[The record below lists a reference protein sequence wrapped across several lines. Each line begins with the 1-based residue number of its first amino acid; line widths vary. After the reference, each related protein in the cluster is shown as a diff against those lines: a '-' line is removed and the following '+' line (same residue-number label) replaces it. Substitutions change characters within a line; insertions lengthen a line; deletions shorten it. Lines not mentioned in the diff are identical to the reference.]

1 MAGLLSSLGIT
12 QKQWTDTNITPLANL
27 SDNEV
32 FSYGEGF
39 ATISSLL
46 TNENSQARSRQQ
58 IYQQWA
64 SMEATPICAT
74 AVKILT
80 TTALGG
86 HENTGQAV
94 FLEKTPAALKDKR
107 LEKIADEIISDL
119 TEVINNVIFTLAYR
133 GGVYGDSY
141 ARIYSEPKVGIVD
154 LYTDEMLLPSMVLPF
169 QRGSKTIGFFI
180 QERSQ
185 YLKMTK
191 KQMLRFE
198 MPRSQYVPQ
207 QSVVQKSLKVN
218 FNNDVLDETQIL
230 MSCVGGSLLYPAEQP
245 FTQLMSSL
253 ASINAQRI
261 RDSLDEAYLTVNM
274 ESMTKEQQGRTVES
288 IKKML
293 IKTKELVDTAIT
305 SAKPYN
311 SILRHILPINNEKQ
325 ITNITPMVS
334 TRSGTVTIDDV
345 MLNARLASAAIGV
358 DLSMI
363 GFSDQLTGMFGDGGM
378 GRVNAMT
385 TEQSRNIRVAARKL
399 VYDVIDIHTL
409 DKYGVMFDKANY
421 PVEVNFYGS
430 ILAYEAEAAAAKVNA
445 GAYGMTVIQGMQM
458 FKDIGA
464 TKDQMEMML
473 SKQFL
478 LDEEEARAYATIV
491 DAKPPAGEDGGGFG
505 GDNQDMAQG
514 GIEPIEP
521 IEPAGNDSGNDDNS
535 EDNE

>member
-12 QKQWTDTNITPLANL
+12 QKQWMETNITPIANL

-32 FSYGEGF
+32 YSYGEGF
-39 ATISSLL
+39 ATVSSLL

-64 SMEATPICAT
+64 AMEASPICAT
-74 AVKILT
+74 AVKVLT
-80 TTALGG
+80 TAALSG
-86 HENTGQAV
+86 HENTGQSV
-94 FLEKTPAALKDKR
+94 FLEKSPAALKDKR
-107 LEKIADEIISDL
+107 LAKIADEIIGDL
-119 TEVINNVIFTLAYR
+119 TEVINNVIRTLAYR

-154 LYTDEMLLPSMVLPF
+154 LYTDEMLLPSLVFPF
-169 QRGSKTIGFFI
+169 QRGSKTVGFFV
-180 QERSQ
+180 QDKSQ
-185 YLKMTK
+185 YLKLTK

-207 QSVVQKSLKVN
+207 QSVIQKSMKVD
-218 FNNDVLDETQIL
+218 FNNDVLDEVPII

-245 FTQLMSSL
+245 YTQLMSSL

-293 IKTKELVDTAIT
+293 LKTKDLVDAAIT

-334 TRSGTVTIDDV
+334 ARSGTVTIEDV
-345 MLNARLASAAIGV
+345 MLNARLSSAAIGV
-358 DLSMI
+358 DLSEI
-363 GFSDQLTGMFGDGGM
+363 GFSDQLSGTFGDSGS
-378 GRVNAMT
+378 GRRMAMT
-385 TEQSRNIRVAARKL
+385 AEQSTSVRVAARKA
-399 VYDVIDIHTL
+399 VYDAIDIHTL
-409 DKYGVMFDKANY
+409 DKYGVVFDKANY

-478 LDEEEARAYATIV
+478 LDEEEAKAYAAIV
-491 DAKPPAGEDGGGFG
+491 DAKPPAGEDGGFG
-505 GDNQDMAQG
+505 DEQPQPKDNKDNA
-514 GIEPIEP
+514 
-521 IEPAGNDSGNDDNS
+521 NSGNDDNS
-535 EDNE
+535 EDSE